1 MSKAAGAPA
10 QRTFLLGSGKIEY
23 AELDPSRCKCATFLA
38 ACRAEELALATPPEA
53 GGASTARG
61 GTMGDLIDYGV
72 RRVTDALQRIGCKS
86 GALPFSDP
94 DADGYC
100 IDWLRRKLVAARVQ
114 QQGLHTCD
122 WGAVDKA
129 TLSSMCAD
137 ARSNLASIP
146 DEWTAAKI
154 SCFFSGRPDWGVF
167 AGAFPCLWGEVAD
180 KQSTTQKTRAEA
192 LALVQ
197 SPVFRN
203 VVEKFRTKHGIA
215 PHPAVEF
222 QLAVAEGKE
231 VEEQEVSP
239 RASTPRARKLAR
251 TTERTSATSA
261 DD

>member
-1 MSKAAGAPA
+1 M
-10 QRTFLLGSGKIEY
+10 
-23 AELDPSRCKCATFLA
+23 
-38 ACRAEELALATPPEA
+38 
-53 GGASTARG
+53 
-61 GTMGDLIDYGV
+61 
-72 RRVTDALQRIGCKS
+72 
-86 GALPFSDP
+86 
-94 DADGYC
+94 
-100 IDWLRRKLVAARVQ
+100 
-114 QQGLHTCD
+114 
-122 WGAVDKA
+122 
-129 TLSSMCAD
+129 
-137 ARSNLASIP
+137 
-146 DEWTAAKI
+146 
-154 SCFFSGRPDWGVF
+154 F

-203 VVEKFRTKHGIA
+203 VVEKFRTKHGIIA
-215 PHPAVEF
+215 PHLAVAF